1 MPIQFQPLMSTT
13 TEAVLGA
20 RLRLHGGM
28 YAFGSDG
35 AQMDG
40 RLVLG
45 GLMLGGQSNDQL
57 VVNLPSELGG
67 SFVLGGTMDGYT
79 AEYGEVGG
87 SFTLRGELVGTGMTV
102 MEGGFTLGGQMM
114 DVPLGNYALMVAD
127 VDVTGYGGI
136 QFAAT
141 GDSLAM
147 GTGVAP
153 TPTAV
158 MEAVMVLSA
167 ARRGKFD
174 GHVALSDTVALDDSA
189 AFVVRM
195 LVDDGVVF
203 GDLATATEQRIARA
217 VSRLLASGTVN
228 TYAEATVAV
237 AEALLLGE
245 LAWAL
250 QLGQL
255 TDTVLLADN
264 STGLARFMASVLDQ
278 LRLSD
283 TATPDYTLT
292 VVLADDVVL
301 SALPSGHVDLVAA
314 IRDSVGLCMTLA
326 FDNGEYVAWTVNA
339 STKGATTYTNY
350 PFNSFAHVGGT
361 WYAAAADGLHVLGGP
376 DDDGEAIKA
385 RVRLGLSSLGTRL
398 LKRMAD
404 AFIGYTSDGTLLLRV
419 ITSDER
425 TGEKVAALY
434 KLAERPALAK
444 RENRFRI
451 GRGLKSVD
459 WDFELENMDGAD
471 FALDQIQ
478 FAPLVLSRRTRG

>member
-79 AEYGEVGG
+79 TEYGEVGG
-87 SFTLRGELVGTGMTV
+87 GFALRGGLFGTGMTA
-102 MEGGFTLGGQMM
+102 MEGGFSLSGRLM
-114 DVPLGNYALMVAD
+114 DTPLGNYVLMAAD

-136 QFAAT
+136 QFAAAE
-141 GDSLAM
+141 DSLAL

-158 MEAVMVLSA
+158 MQAAMVLSA

-203 GDLATATEQRIARA
+203 
-217 VSRLLASGTVN
+217 
-228 TYAEATVAV
+228 
-237 AEALLLGE
+237 
-245 LAWAL
+245 
-250 QLGQL
+250 
-255 TDTVLLADN
+255 
-264 STGLARFMASVLDQ
+264 
-278 LRLSD
+278 LS
-283 TATPDYTLT
+283 LI
-292 VVLADDVVL
+292 
-301 SALPSGHVDLVAA
+301 H
-314 IRDSVGLCMTLA
+314 I
-326 FDNGEYVAWTVNA
+326 
-339 STKGATTYTNY
+339 
-350 PFNSFAHVGGT
+350 
-361 WYAAAADGLHVLGGP
+361 
-376 DDDGEAIKA
+376 
-385 RVRLGLSSLGTRL
+385 
-398 LKRMAD
+398 
-404 AFIGYTSDGTLLLRV
+404 
-419 ITSDER
+419 
-425 TGEKVAALY
+425 
-434 KLAERPALAK
+434 
-444 RENRFRI
+444 
-451 GRGLKSVD
+451 
-459 WDFELENMDGAD
+459 
-471 FALDQIQ
+471 
-478 FAPLVLSRRTRG
+478 